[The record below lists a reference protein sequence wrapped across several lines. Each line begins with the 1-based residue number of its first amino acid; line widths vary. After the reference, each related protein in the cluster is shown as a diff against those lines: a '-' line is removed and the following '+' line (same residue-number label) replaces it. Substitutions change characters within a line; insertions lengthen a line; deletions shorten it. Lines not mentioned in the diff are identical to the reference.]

1 MRLDLKIIFTFFL
14 IFFSVKNAFAG
25 NYVSVF
31 KPQKEVKT
39 LSEFEEHVEK
49 DVLQLRSIMN
59 INKKTDLKKS
69 KTIEIVKD
77 KKIPPPPL
85 TI

>member
-1 MRLDLKIIFTFFL
+1 MRLNLKIIFISFL
-14 IFFSVKNAFAG
+14 LFFSVKAFAG

-31 KPQKEVKT
+31 KPQKQLKT
-39 LSEFEEHVEK
+39 LSEFKDHVEK

-59 INKKTDLKKS
+59 INTTKDLNKT
-69 KTIEIVKD
+69 KTIEIVRD

-85 TI
+85 KI